1 MAYLIDGMNLTYK
14 FPDLEGL
21 IYDGELNRA
30 RSLLLERLSEF
41 QNIKKATVRIVFDG
55 KKKVSDSTRSEKVG
69 PIQVYYSQDLSA
81 DHLIK
86 EFIKKDP
93 NPPMSTVI
101 TSDKEILFFVKRFR
115 SKTMTSEEFA
125 AYLTATLDEYRT
137 WKQRREQEEKV
148 INPTLSE
155 EEISFWQELF
165 QKRG

>member
-21 IYDGELNRA
+21 MYGGELNRA
-30 RSLLLERLSEF
+30 RSLLLERLSQF
-41 QNIKKATVRIVFDG
+41 HHIKKATIRVVYDG
-55 KKKVSDSTRSEKVG
+55 KKKISDSTRSEKVG

-93 NPPMSTVI
+93 NPPMSTVV

-115 SKTMTSEEFA
+115 AKTMTSEEFSE
-125 AYLTATLDEYRT
+125 YLTATLIEYRT
-137 WKQRREQEEKV
+137 WKERKEREESE
-148 INPTLSE
+148 INPRLSE
-155 EEISFWQELF
+155 EELSFWQELF
-165 QKRG
+165 KKRG